1 MIKYHHLLI
10 ILIIFQSNNHL
21 SWLFICYNEVT
32 RGLYMKYQ
40 QRRDVIL
47 HLLENK
53 EDLSFQEIESTID
66 ASPATLRRDLERM
79 ENNKLIQRYHGGIRK
94 IQTVTS
100 ETPIKERHNV
110 NLLEKRRIAEKAA
123 SLIQPNEL
131 IFIDS
136 GSTTLSMIDFIT
148 DTSITVI
155 TNGILQAQKFKEKNI
170 NCFLLCGFMSMRSN
184 AVMGKETV
192 RLLKS
197 FRYDKAFLGANA
209 IDMKLGILAPD
220 DNECELKTAIFEC
233 AKETYVL
240 ADNSKFGKKSMF
252 ALQDA
257 DTTSVKVITDKPFL
271 DFTCYDLIITE
282 VK

>member
-1 MIKYHHLLI
+1 
-10 ILIIFQSNNHL
+10 
-21 SWLFICYNEVT
+21 
-32 RGLYMKYQ
+32 MKYQ
-40 QRRDVIL
+40 QRRDIIL
-47 HLLENK
+47 HLLEGK
-53 EDLSFQEIESTID
+53 EKLSFQEIETAVD

-79 ENNKLIQRYHGGIRK
+79 ESNQLIQRYHGGIRS
-94 IQTVTS
+94 IDTVTA

-110 NLLEKRRIAEKAA
+110 NLSEKRRIAQKAA

-148 DTSITVI
+148 DNSITVI
-155 TNGILQAQKFKEKNI
+155 TNGILQAQKFKGKNI

-209 IDMKLGILAPD
+209 IDLKLGILAPD
-220 DNECELKTAIFEC
+220 DNECELKTAILGC
-233 AKETYVL
+233 TKETYVL

-257 DTTSVKVITDKPFL
+257 DTASLKVITDKAFPE
-271 DFTCYDLIITE
+271 FTCYELMIAD
-282 VK
+282 